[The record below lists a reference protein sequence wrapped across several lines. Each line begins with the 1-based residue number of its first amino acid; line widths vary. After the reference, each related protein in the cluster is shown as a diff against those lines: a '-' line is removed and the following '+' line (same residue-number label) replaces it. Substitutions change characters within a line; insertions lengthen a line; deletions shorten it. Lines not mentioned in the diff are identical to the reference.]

1 MTSWPDDPREAE
13 DHVNHCSTGL
23 TPYKCP
29 SCPHTYTGA
38 DQSGFYLRNAHVLR
52 KHCKHVL
59 DYACPVCPFRF
70 ESKPRLKEHMQKH
83 AIYSKNQ
90 KNQRAARRIKALTSQ
105 SKEESIVCEK
115 CGETF
120 PNNKVLSGHNL
131 VCLGPGQIIVRGK
144 VYPRD
149 SESEISRKYRNNKI
163 SFQRCYARIERL
175 KTEGSTSEN
184 YDSSK
189 GVWCCVYCENE
200 PTTFAYLP
208 SLQKHQFTAHTGQ
221 VRFVCEPCS
230 FKSLSGMSSLT
241 IVSSYS
247 WQ

>member
-1 MTSWPDDPREAE
+1 
-13 DHVNHCSTGL
+13 
-23 TPYKCP
+23 
-29 SCPHTYTGA
+29 
-38 DQSGFYLRNAHVLR
+38 
-52 KHCKHVL
+52 
-59 DYACPVCPFRF
+59 
-70 ESKPRLKEHMQKH
+70 MQKH

-131 VCLGPGQIIVRGK
+131 SCLGPGQIMVRGK

-149 SESEISRKYRNNKI
+149 SESEISSQKI
-163 SFQRCYARIERL
+163 SLQRSYAPIERL
-175 KTEGSTSEN
+175 KAEGSTSEN

-189 GVWCCVYCENE
+189 GVWCCVYCKNE

>member
-1 MTSWPDDPREAE
+1 M
-13 DHVNHCSTGL
+13 
-23 TPYKCP
+23 
-29 SCPHTYTGA
+29 
-38 DQSGFYLRNAHVLR
+38 RNAHVLR
-52 KHCKHVL
+52 QHCKHVL
-59 DYACPVCPFRF
+59 DYACPVCTFRSA
-70 ESKPRLKEHMQKH
+70 SKPILKEHMQKH

-90 KNQRAARRIKALTSQ
+90 RNQRATQRIKATL

-131 VCLGPGQIIVRGK
+131 SCLGPGQIIVRGK

-149 SESEISRKYRNNKI
+149 SESEISRQKMLER
-163 SFQRCYARIERL
+163 QRCYARIERL
-175 KTEGSTSEN
+175 KAEGSTSEN

-189 GVWCCVYCENE
+189 GVWCCVYCKNE

-230 FKSLSGMSSLT
+230 FKSLSGMRSLT
-241 IVSSYS
+241 IVSPYS

>member
-1 MTSWPDDPREAE
+1 MISWPQPDDPREAE
-13 DHVNHCSTGL
+13 DHVNQCSTGL

-29 SCPHTYTGA
+29 ACPHTYTGA

-59 DYACPVCPFRF
+59 DYACPVCTFRF

-90 KNQRAARRIKALTSQ
+90 RNQRATRRGIKARANR
-105 SKEESIVCEK
+105 SKEESCVCEK

-149 SESEISRKYRNNKI
+149 SESEISRKYKN
-163 SFQRCYARIERL
+163 AL
-175 KTEGSTSEN
+175 
-184 YDSSK
+184 
-189 GVWCCVYCENE
+189 
-200 PTTFAYLP
+200 
-208 SLQKHQFTAHTGQ
+208 
-221 VRFVCEPCS
+221 
-230 FKSLSGMSSLT
+230 
-241 IVSSYS
+241 
-247 WQ
+247 